1 MAMTHTSGLLTTKD
15 LQALINVDKST
26 IYRMA
31 EDGRIP
37 AIKVGRQWR
46 FPVDEIERWL
56 TRPITPTASSGTA
69 TESDLVTL
77 VPARSLQAVADLAG
91 ELLGVMAVVTD
102 MHGRPLTTVAN
113 PCDYYLAVEDLPDV
127 LDRCVDGWRRL
138 GIGGLEPQWIP
149 SHLGF
154 QCARTFVRVGS
165 RLTGMVIVGG
175 IAPEEWPPPPA
186 QLQAIAD
193 DLGVAAEDLAP
204 AVDGVYHLDRAERR
218 RVLVA
223 LPKISD
229 LITRLAAERS
239 ALLERFTEIA
249 VLAATVTGD
258 AVDAVPS
265 PNHTSRSNP

>member
-1 MAMTHTSGLLTTKD
+1 MAMTHNSALLTTKD

-56 TRPITPTASSGTA
+56 TRPISATPSAGTD
-69 TESDLVTL
+69 TDNDLVTL
-77 VPARSLQAVADLAG
+77 VPVRSLQAVADLAG

-102 MHGRPLTTVAN
+102 MQGHPLTTVAN
-113 PCDYYLAVEDLPDV
+113 PCDYYLAVEELPDV

-154 QCARTFVRVGS
+154 QCARTFIRIGS
-165 RLTGMVIVGG
+165 RLAGMVIVGG
-175 IAPEEWPPPPA
+175 VAPEEWPPSPA
-186 QLQAIAD
+186 QLAVIAE
-193 DLGVAAEDLAP
+193 DLGVAGDDLAP
-204 AVDGVYHLDRAERR
+204 AVDGVYHLDRTERR
-218 RVLVA
+218 RVLAA
-223 LPKISD
+223 LPKIAD
-229 LITRLAAERS
+229 LVTRLAAERNT
-239 ALLERFTEIA
+239 LLEKFTEIA
-249 VLAATVTGD
+249 VLAGTVTGD
-258 AVDAVPS
+258 GGDSTPS